1 MPKKLSIEYSNTDLI
16 KQTFKDFLKLTI
28 YAIAIIAILY
38 ATGKVYVIK
47 EYSQSSNLKSYK
59 IDNIEEINNHR
70 SLSLMGVDRLG
81 GVRYNTDYTEFK
93 TGDYILMYTDNKG
106 NPIITFNE
114 VIDKLLQ
121 NKLTGYIIYLM
132 LSVLASNIA
141 IVVIYY
147 NIRAKIQN
155 IILMECDS
163 SHVQK

>member
-28 YAIAIIAILY
+28 YAIVIIAILY

-59 IDNIEEINNHR
+59 IENIEEINNQR
-70 SLSLMGVDRLG
+70 DLSLIGVDRLG
-81 GVRYNTDYTEFK
+81 GVRYNTGYTDFE

-121 NKLTGYIIYLM
+121 NKLTEYIIYLM

-141 IVVIYY
+141 IVVIYF

-163 SHVQK
+163 SHV

>member
-28 YAIAIIAILY
+28 YAIVIIAILY

-59 IDNIEEINNHR
+59 IENIKEINNQR
-70 SLSLMGVDRLG
+70 DLSLIGVDRLG
-81 GVRYNTDYTEFK
+81 GVRYNTDYTDFE

-121 NKLTGYIIYLM
+121 NKLTEYIIYLM

-141 IVVIYY
+141 IVAIYY
-147 NIRAKIQN
+147 NIRAKI
-155 IILMECDS
+155 
-163 SHVQK
+163 